1 MSTSGRSLTNSQ
13 SVSVWT
19 QKSARVSQKSARVSL
34 RPQVGVSI
42 VAQGPAMYKDFK
54 SGGLMGPPTK
64 NYTVLLQQL
73 WLERGRHNADQSK
86 WKHMD

>member
-1 MSTSGRSLTNSQ
+1 
-13 SVSVWT
+13 
-19 QKSARVSQKSARVSL
+19 
-34 RPQVGVSI
+34 
-42 VAQGPAMYKDFK
+42 MYKDFK

-86 WKHMD
+86 WKHLDIDDLIMRHKIGKGIY